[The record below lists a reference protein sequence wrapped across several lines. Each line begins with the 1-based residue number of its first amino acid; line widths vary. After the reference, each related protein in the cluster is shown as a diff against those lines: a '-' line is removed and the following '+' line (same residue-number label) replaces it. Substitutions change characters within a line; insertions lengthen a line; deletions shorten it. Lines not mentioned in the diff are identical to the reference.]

1 MGSWTADESGFGML
15 FQQVEGL
22 SVINI
27 VALFALARL
36 DSQVAIVDQWAIS
49 AATQAVQPS

>member
-1 MGSWTADESGFGML
+1 MGTWTADESGFSML

-22 SVINI
+22 SAINI
-27 VALFALARL
+27 VALFVLARL